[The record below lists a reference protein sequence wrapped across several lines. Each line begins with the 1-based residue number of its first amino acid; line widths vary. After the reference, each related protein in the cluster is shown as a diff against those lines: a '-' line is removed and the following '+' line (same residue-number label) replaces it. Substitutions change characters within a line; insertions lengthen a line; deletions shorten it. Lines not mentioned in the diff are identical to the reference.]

1 MEAIR
6 INVNKPTTLNQI
18 EDFLKSGPFV
28 LYGVSKV
35 KQKFGNTILKELT
48 AKGFRVF
55 PMNKNLEEIESIKCY
70 KHLSELPEKVGAAI
84 ICTKPEKTAM
94 ILEELKALG
103 IKNIWLQQGSA
114 NPGIY
119 EKAILDFDN
128 VIYHNCILM
137 FAIQNGVH
145 KFHAGIL
152 RFFGFLPK
160 RSLLVK

>member
-1 MEAIR
+1 M
-6 INVNKPTTLNQI
+6 KPTTLNQI

-55 PMNKNLEEIESIKCY
+55 PMHNDLVEIESVKCY
-70 KHLSELPEKVGAAI
+70 KSLSDLPEKVGAAI
-84 ICTKPEKTAM
+84 VCTKPEKTAV
-94 ILEELKALG
+94 ILEELKVSG

-114 NPGIY
+114 NTRIY
-119 EKAILDFDN
+119 EKAKIDFEN
-128 VIYHNCILM
+128 VVYHKCILM
-137 FAIQNGVH
+137 FANQTGVH

-152 RFFGFLPK
+152 RFFGSFPK
-160 RSLLVK
+160 RAILMK

>member
-1 MEAIR
+1 M
-6 INVNKPTTLNQI
+6 KLTTLNQI

-55 PMNKNLEEIESIKCY
+55 PIHKELKEVENQKCY
-70 KHLSELPEKVGAAI
+70 KDLGELPEKVGAAI
-84 ICTKPEKTAM
+84 LCTKPEKTIL
-94 ILEELKALG
+94 ILEELKASG

-114 NPGIY
+114 NPEIY

-128 VIYHNCILM
+128 VIYHKCILM
-137 FAIQNGVH
+137 FAIQTGVH
-145 KFHAGIL
+145 KFHARVL
-152 RFFGFLPK
+152 RFFGSFPK
-160 RSLLVK
+160 KLSRAK